1 MNYSE
6 AERNWRKPRYNFGN
20 PSESA
25 EMINN
30 DSIRQALSAF
40 LTIALQNTQQTPH
53 PGSPS
58 LIIAELKCGSIFPP
72 AALILRQHF
81 PTLFIGNSLV
91 IGPNLSRDQIDQQI
105 NALAQCLLNEGCLP
119 KWRNELLDVW
129 ADDQSIAA
137 IERGAVRALG
147 LVTRAVHLNAWSES
161 GDLWVARR
169 ALDKATDPGLWDT
182 LVGGLVGLGEGD
194 DLALVRETAEEAGL
208 DEQALAHR
216 TPLRVITR
224 MQRRLP
230 EGFQSEDVIT
240 CECVLPL
247 DVVPENQDGEVMTIV
262 ALPPNEVAQMLLD
275 NAFTVE
281 AGIVIAQEL
290 LDQMDRR
297 DRLGQA

>member
-1 MNYSE
+1 MTN
-6 AERNWRKPRYNFGN
+6 
-20 PSESA
+20 
-25 EMINN
+25 I
-30 DSIRQALSAF
+30 DSVRPALKAF
-40 LTIALQNTQQTPH
+40 LTQALQNTQQTPH
-53 PGSPS
+53 SGSPS
-58 LIIAELKCGSIFPP
+58 LIIAQQQCGSIFPP

-81 PTLFIGNSLV
+81 PTLFVGNSLV
-91 IGPNLSRDQIDQQI
+91 ISPNLSRDQIDQQL

-129 ADDQSIAA
+129 AGRQSIAA

-208 DEQALAHR
+208 DEKALANR

-224 MQRRLP
+224 MQRQLP

-240 CECVLPL
+240 CECVLQL

-262 ALPPNEVAQMLLD
+262 ALPPKEVAQMLLD
-275 NAFTVE
+275 HAFTVE

-290 LDQMDRR
+290 LDQMDRA
-297 DRLGQA
+297 DRLGKG

>member
-1 MNYSE
+1 
-6 AERNWRKPRYNFGN
+6 
-20 PSESA
+20 
-25 EMINN
+25 MINN
-30 DSIRQALSAF
+30 DSMRHALIAF
-40 LTIALQNTQQTPH
+40 LTQALQNTQQKPH

-58 LIIAELKCGSIFPP
+58 LMIAHQECGSIFPP
-72 AALILRQHF
+72 AARVLRKEF
-81 PTLFIGNSLV
+81 PTLFVGNSLV
-91 IGPNLSRDQIDQQI
+91 ISPNLSRDLVDQQLH
-105 NALAQCLLNEGCLP
+105 ALAQCLLNEGCLP

-129 ADDQSIAA
+129 VGGHSIGA
-137 IERGAVRALG
+137 IDRGAVRALG

-208 DEQALAHR
+208 DELALVER
-216 TPLRVITR
+216 TPLRVITHL
-224 MQRRLP
+224 QRRLP

-275 NAFTVE
+275 NEFTVE

-290 LDQMDRR
+290 LDQMDRM
-297 DRLGQA
+297 DRLGH

>member
-20 PSESA
+20 PSETA
-25 EMINN
+25 QMINN
-30 DSIRQALSAF
+30 DTVRQALSSF
-40 LTIALQNTQQTPH
+40 LTQALRNTQQKPH
-53 PGSPS
+53 AGSS
-58 LIIAELKCGSIFPP
+58 DLVINQQKCGSIFPP
-72 AALILRQHF
+72 VALILREHF
-81 PTLFIGNSLV
+81 PTLFAGNSLV
-91 IGPNLSRDQIDQQI
+91 MPPDLSRDLIDQQL
-105 NALAQCLLNEGCLP
+105 NAMAQCLLHEGCLP

-129 ADDQSIAA
+129 MGDQSIGA

-194 DLALVRETAEEAGL
+194 DLALIRETAEEAGL
-208 DEQALAHR
+208 DEMALADR

-224 MQRRLP
+224 MQRQLP

-290 LDQMDRR
+290 LD
-297 DRLGQA
+297 RLGSLGHLNR